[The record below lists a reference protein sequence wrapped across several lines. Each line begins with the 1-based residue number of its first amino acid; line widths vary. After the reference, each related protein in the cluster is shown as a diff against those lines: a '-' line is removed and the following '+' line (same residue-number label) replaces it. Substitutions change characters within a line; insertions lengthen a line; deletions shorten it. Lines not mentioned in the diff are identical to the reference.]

1 MAFSDAQIQKEEYK
15 RVKRQVRTAKQE
27 PTAAYPNKTK
37 PWQLKLA
44 AEIKDAEEGIQE
56 YLGDPV
62 WGPFFVERYQ
72 ILRRAAGRH
81 VDEYKNK
88 LAWHRKQQSEDRY
101 GPQGAEVV
109 LSILRDEAWQL
120 ANLTRPEK
128 EVRALWQRGLS
139 QPEIAKKLKKTQQ
152 SISKTTL
159 SMNEKFGRALRQ
171 LVGTHTRVEARLTH
185 YADTHGLTDW
195 GLNYIKQHGENP
207 PFCRNCESLYRR
219 EQELKVN

>member
-1 MAFSDAQIQKEEYK
+1 MAFSDEQIQREEYK
-15 RVKRQVRTAKQE
+15 RVRRQVRTAPQE

-44 AEIKDAEEGIQE
+44 AEIKDAEEGIQG

-62 WGPFFVERYQ
+62 WGPFFVEQYQ

-101 GPQGAEVV
+101 GSNGAEGV
-109 LSILRDEAWQL
+109 LSLLRDTIRQS

-128 EVRALWQRGLS
+128 EVDALRQRGLS
-139 QPEIAKKLKKTQQ
+139 QSEIAKKLKKTQQ
-152 SISKTTL
+152 AISKTMR
-159 SMNEKFGRALRQ
+159 SMDEKFSLAQQELIGP
-171 LVGTHTRVEARLTH
+171 HTRVEAILTH
-185 YADTHGLTDW
+185 FADTHGLTEW
-195 GLNYIKQHGENP
+195 GRDYIKEHGENP

-219 EQELKVN
+219 ERELQAI